1 MDTITHGFLGAAASQ
16 ALLKRRLP
24 RGAGLVGAIG
34 GMLPD
39 LDIFIRSSSDPTVGW
54 FFHRNFTHSLIFIPL
69 GGLIAALPFLCFQR
83 FRNQKREVI
92 LAAIIGYAT
101 HALLDAFTSYGTQLF
116 WPFSNYRVA
125 WDWIGIVDPIY
136 SLILL

>member
-101 HALLDAFTSYGTQLF
+101 HALLDAFSSYGMQLF
-116 WPFSNYRVA
+116 LLLWLFYFVFV
-125 WDWIGIVDPIY
+125 WLDIVR
-136 SLILL
+136 LLYY